1 VQVGLGKRKGE
12 GDVKGADSK
21 GSDEAVSAKKKRKK
35 KKVRLTNKR
44 EDTENPFFLYF
55 ILYQYSC
62 LTKHL

>member
-1 VQVGLGKRKGE
+1 MQVGLGKRKGE

-44 EDTENPFFLYF
+44 EETENPFCLYV
-55 ILYQYSC
+55 I
-62 LTKHL
+62 